1 MLKVTFAMNLG
12 WPSNRDECAHPVI
25 HQSTHDVP
33 GNLALYNAVYRPISG
48 DAAPA
53 SLFALDRH
61 VRADVAAAIQGSTF
75 GHDVKDLPSTLH
87 ASISASAPTIHA
99 STLLFGATDFQA
111 ELEQCTVAWKAHP
124 PDASY

>member
-1 MLKVTFAMNLG
+1 MLEVTFAMNLG

-25 HQSTHDVP
+25 HQSTHDLP

-48 DAAPA
+48 DAGPA
-53 SLFALDRH
+53 SLH
-61 VRADVAAAIQGSTF
+61 
-75 GHDVKDLPSTLH
+75 
-87 ASISASAPTIHA
+87 
-99 STLLFGATDFQA
+99 FGATDFQA